1 MSDSDISNNNNSK
14 KMARGLKNR
23 HVQLIA
29 LGGTIGTGL
38 FLGSGESIG
47 LTGPSILLAYA
58 ITGIMCFFIMR
69 ALGTLLLSDLSANSF
84 IEPIA
89 KYLGTTTGF
98 VAGWTYW
105 MCWIIGAI
113 AEVTAAGIYV
123 NYWFPGVPA
132 WFTGLVILAIIYM
145 LNIINVAAYGE
156 TEFWFALIKIIAICA
171 IIIVGIV
178 LVIIN
183 YKTPVGH
190 ASVSNL
196 YSHGF
201 FGNGWQ
207 GFALSFQMVVFSLT
221 GVEMVGMTAGETKDP
236 VHVIPKAIDAVP
248 FRIILFYIGAL
259 AAIMCVIPWHTI
271 TPDASPFV
279 EVFKNIGVTGAA
291 GIINFVVLTAA
302 TSACN
307 SSIYTTGR
315 MMFSMTNESNGK
327 FTKKLGTLSKRKIP
341 QNAITFSILI
351 VAAAT
356 LLNVLVPKG
365 VFVFIASIS
374 TTLFLFMWTLI
385 ILAQLKYRKQV
396 DKQGNEDKLLFK
408 MPLYPYS
415 SYMVLVFLAFV
426 AIVLLFRTSS
436 LIALVGS
443 LVWISALY
451 LVKVRGDKRA
461 AKLEK

>member
-1 MSDSDISNNNNSK
+1 MSQEQDLSNNNDK
-14 KMARGLKNR
+14 KMSRGLKNR

-38 FLGSGESIG
+38 FLGSGESIS
-47 LTGPSILLAYA
+47 LAGPSILLAYT

-89 KYLGTTTGF
+89 KFLGTTTGF

-113 AEVTAAGIYV
+113 AEVTAAGIYI
-123 NYWFPGVPA
+123 NYWFPGIPT
-132 WFTGLVILAIIYM
+132 WFTGLVILALIYM

-171 IIIVGIV
+171 IIIVGAF

-183 YKTPVGH
+183 YKTPTGH
-190 ASVSNL
+190 ASISNL
-196 YSHGF
+196 YSHKF

-271 TPDASPFV
+271 TPNASPFV
-279 EVFKNIGVTGAA
+279 EVFKNIGIAGAA

-315 MMFSMTNESNGK
+315 MMFSMTNDSKGK

-341 QNAITFSILI
+341 QNAITFSILV
-351 VAAAT
+351 VAAAM
-356 LLNVLVPKG
+356 LLNLLIPKG

-374 TTLFLFMWTLI
+374 TTLFLFMWALI
-385 ILAQLKYRKQV
+385 ILAQIKYRKQV
-396 DKQGNEDKLLFK
+396 DHAGTENQLKFK
-408 MPLYPYS
+408 MPWYPFS
-415 SYMVLVFLAFV
+415 SYMVLAFLAFV
-426 AIVLLFRTSS
+426 AVVLLFQTTS
-436 LIALVGS
+436 LIALIGS

-451 LVKVRGDKRA
+451 LIKIRSNRK
-461 AKLEK
+461 